1 MLKPCPFCGKD
12 VYMEKRPLWKTYN
25 GSTHGYYNEYEF
37 IIECTNPECRCNVR
51 LGANDTIYRTEEEAK
66 ENAIRQWNRRAVPEI
81 QIDPITDPIRPTYPN
96 PWTVRDV
103 CVYAGPTLPE
113 DYWGRSTTAKTSDS
127 VTISSFNSSTTG
139 GSENPTPV

>member
-51 LGANDTIYRTEEEAK
+51 LGANDTIYQTEEKAK

-81 QIDPITDPIRPTYPN
+81 QINPVIDPITDPIRPVYPN
-96 PWTVRDV
+96 PSPTPWSVQDV

-113 DYWGRSTTAKTSDS
+113 DYWTGSKTS
-127 VTISSFNSSTTG
+127 TNNNLTMK
-139 GSENPTPV
+139 